1 VVVNLRRTNNT
12 MVERK
17 DTKEQAMIY
26 KILHRKLK
34 NSSLGRFGT
43 IKLAYLRHIIFEVL
57 VPSQES
63 E

>member
-1 VVVNLRRTNNT
+1 
-12 MVERK
+12 MAERK
-17 DTKEQAMIY
+17 DTKEQAMVY
-26 KILHRKLK
+26 KILQRKLK

-43 IKLAYLRHIIFEVL
+43 IKLAYPRHIIFEVR